1 MPLTNLY
8 ISSYSDSSVLNGAT
22 TGDFGSWETAGVS
35 WSNGNVTGTPTFSNE
50 QPNIFDGV
58 ASLHTGGLPRAY
70 MLELVPQVPEGV
82 EYPIDGWMSFCTLD
96 LKISGHYGHV
106 QDPSPL
112 GNWDHVN
119 DTMTPLIGTD
129 TYTHQYNPL
138 WQTEFDPFHGTT
150 PIQNVNGGTIMGPW
164 SGIAQ
169 SNITPTN
176 YYSGVYIGVS
186 YKYWYEATVTEYG
199 DQSITNPYTTWGSY
213 LWPCDPN
220 SDLNPDCD
228 PSVNATGM
236 HGTAV
241 EDGQDAK
248 SKWDPRVSHI
258 VAFNTHQLYYLGN
271 EYPNVR
277 EYPYSGTMTGLTGVP
292 TYPSNVKKCVGVAQ
306 NKVIVIVVL
315 KPNIVWNNDSV
326 ADLGSVIN
334 IDFDGNAFFMGNNH
348 LVLDPG
354 EPVEDEDVEVSDPG
368 TSTTTTTTTASD
380 PPDTGAEEE
389 FESST
394 NWEEIIDDDIG
405 VVGGSAGSAG
415 FGIE

>member
-1 MPLTNLY
+1 
-8 ISSYSDSSVLNGAT
+8 
-22 TGDFGSWETAGVS
+22 
-35 WSNGNVTGTPTFSNE
+35 
-50 QPNIFDGV
+50 
-58 ASLHTGGLPRAY
+58 
-70 MLELVPQVPEGV
+70 
-82 EYPIDGWMSFCTLD
+82 
-96 LKISGHYGHV
+96 
-106 QDPSPL
+106 
-112 GNWDHVN
+112 
-119 DTMTPLIGTD
+119 
-129 TYTHQYNPL
+129 
-138 WQTEFDPFHGTT
+138 
-150 PIQNVNGGTIMGPW
+150 
-164 SGIAQ
+164 
-169 SNITPTN
+169 
-176 YYSGVYIGVS
+176 
-186 YKYWYEATVTEYG
+186 
-199 DQSITNPYTTWGSY
+199 
-213 LWPCDPN
+213 
-220 SDLNPDCD
+220 
-228 PSVNATGM
+228 M